1 VTGGLYDALVDTDGI
16 MYAVTK
22 EEALEAKALFE
33 SLEGIDILPPSAV
46 AAASLL
52 KAIEAGNVGKDDT
65 ILLNIAGGGFKRLKE
80 DFKLFQVEPAV
91 TVSGSDVPLE
101 ELKI

>member
-1 VTGGLYDALVDTDGI
+1 
-16 MYAVTK
+16 MYAITR

-33 SLEGIDILPPSAV
+33 SLEGIDILEPSAV

-52 KAIEAGNVGKDDT
+52 KAVEAGNVEKDDV

-80 DFKLFQVEPAV
+80 DFTLFQVEPEV
-91 TVSGSDVPLE
+91 TVSSSEVSLD

>member
-1 VTGGLYDALVDTDGI
+1 

-46 AAASLL
+46 AVASLL
-52 KAIEAGNVGKDDT
+52 KAVEAGNVGKDDT

-80 DFKLFQVEPAV
+80 DFTLFQVEPEV
-91 TVSGSDVPLE
+91 TVRDSDVPLE
-101 ELKI
+101 DLKI